1 MSPTEQI
8 GKIVRT
14 ATMHAEADSEILQA
28 AAFSKAMAKQRK
40 HGNRV
45 YLRDR
50 AAEEGGKKITSGRS
64 LVCGGTLCWTSA
76 GALGPPSPAW
86 RLFLRVKVALVHVP
100 LPAVAGMVKKVLKIQ
115 QAWRQYKS
123 RLLWDYVRYVCTE
136 GQPALPCPT
145 WFDDTTSR

>member
-64 LVCGGTLCWTSA
+64 LVCGHPLLDQCWCTGATLPSLEVIPESQSCFGSCAVARRGRYGQEGTEDSA
-76 GALGPPSPAW
+76 GVAPVQEPAIVG
-86 RLFLRVKVALVHVP
+86 LRPVRVH
-100 LPAVAGMVKKVLKIQ
+100 
-115 QAWRQYKS
+115 
-123 RLLWDYVRYVCTE
+123 
-136 GQPALPCPT
+136 
-145 WFDDTTSR
+145 